1 MALHIRRRLNST
13 VYRNGLFHLNCRV
26 LPVVQ
31 GVGSY
36 YNILGNRN
44 YNSVDGS
51 SSSRSCDDSSKNYNQ
66 SQKQQRTMMTSTHVS
81 SKYVFDPPTITSLP
95 VVTGNN
101 NNTNNDKDNEQL
113 HFPVRRVYCV
123 GKNYAEHVK
132 EMGGDVRRS
141 KPIFFT
147 KPVDGVVFA
156 GTGGHNNNNNSSTP
170 IKYPPNTSN
179 FHYEVELV
187 VAIGKEIRYSEITN
201 SSGDNTSSNDAAA
214 AAAAAILDCVYGY
227 AVGIDLTRRD
237 LQQDAKDNRGPWTL
251 GKYFDASA
259 PIGPISPSS
268 SSSSSLSFEE
278 HIDDKIM
285 SLTVNGEVKQSVQLN
300 EMIWNVPE
308 IIAELLKSYD
318 LKPGDLIM
326 TGTPSGVGPVT
337 VGDRIIGSI
346 DGGMVENVDIT
357 LV

>member
-1 MALHIRRRLNST
+1 MALLIRHLTNST
-13 VYRNGLFHLNCRV
+13 FYRNEVSHLNIRV

-31 GVGSY
+31 GIGSY

-44 YNSVDGS
+44 YSNIVDGS
-51 SSSRSCDDSSKNYNQ
+51 SRSSDNSSNNYLLSKRHNP
-66 SQKQQRTMMTSTHVS
+66 SQQQRRTMMTSTPVS

-101 NNTNNDKDNEQL
+101 NSL

-123 GKNYAEHVK
+123 GKNYVEHVK
-132 EMGGDVRRS
+132 EMGGDVLRS

-156 GTGGHNNNNNSSTP
+156 GTTGGHNNNNNNNSTP

-187 VAIGKEIRYSEITN
+187 VAIGKEIRYSEITT
-201 SSGDNTSSNDAAA
+201 SSSDDNTSKNNNAAA
-214 AAAAAILDCVYGY
+214 AATILNCVYGY

-251 GKYFDASA
+251 AKYFDESA
-259 PIGPISPSS
+259 PIGPISPIS

-278 HIDDKIM
+278 HIDGKIM
-285 SLTVNGEVKQSVQLN
+285 SLTVNGEIKQSVQLN

-308 IIAELLKSYD
+308 IITELLKSYD

-326 TGTPSGVGPVT
+326 TGTPSGVGPAT

-346 DGGMVENVDIT
+346 DGGMVKNVDIT

>member
-1 MALHIRRRLNST
+1 MNS
-13 VYRNGLFHLNCRV
+13 RV

-31 GVGSY
+31 GVGSD

-51 SSSRSCDDSSKNYNQ
+51 SSSWSSNNSYNQ
-66 SQKQQRTMMTSTHVS
+66 SQKQRRTMMTSTPVS

-101 NNTNNDKDNEQL
+101 NNTNDKDNEQL

-156 GTGGHNNNNNSSTP
+156 GTAGGHNNNNNNSTP

-187 VAIGKEIRYSEITN
+187 VAIGKEIRYSEIIN
-201 SSGDNTSSNDAAA
+201 SSGNNTSINDA

-227 AVGIDLTRRD
+227 AVGIDFTRRD
-237 LQQDAKDNRGPWTL
+237 LQQDAKDNRGPWTI
-251 GKYFDASA
+251 GKYFDVSA
-259 PIGPISPSS
+259 PIVPISPSS
-268 SSSSSLSFEE
+268 SSSSLSFE
-278 HIDDKIM
+278 
-285 SLTVNGEVKQSVQLN
+285 
-300 EMIWNVPE
+300 
-308 IIAELLKSYD
+308 
-318 LKPGDLIM
+318 
-326 TGTPSGVGPVT
+326 
-337 VGDRIIGSI
+337 
-346 DGGMVENVDIT
+346 
-357 LV
+357 

>member
-1 MALHIRRRLNST
+1 MALQVQRLNST
-13 VYRNGLFHLNCRV
+13 FYRNGFSHLNRV
-26 LPVVQ
+26 LPVAQ

-44 YNSVDGS
+44 YNSVDCGS
-51 SSSRSCDDSSKNYNQ
+51 SKSSDNSGTNYSLSKRHSQ
-66 SQKQQRTMMTSTHVS
+66 SQKQRRTMMTSTPVS

-101 NNTNNDKDNEQL
+101 NKSNNNNEQL

-123 GKNYAEHVK
+123 GKNYVEHVK

-156 GTGGHNNNNNSSTP
+156 GTGGHNNNNNNSTP

-187 VAIGKEIRYSEITN
+187 VAIGKELRYSEITN
-201 SSGDNTSSNDAAA
+201 SSGDNTSNNDA

-237 LQQDAKDNRGPWTL
+237 LQQDGKDNSGPWTL
-251 GKYFDASA
+251 GKYFDESA

-268 SSSSSLSFEE
+268 SSSLSSLE

-285 SLTVNGEVKQSVQLN
+285 SLTVNGEIKQSVQLN

-308 IIAELLKSYD
+308 IITELLKSYD

-346 DGGMVENVDIT
+346 DGGMVKNVDIT

>member
-1 MALHIRRRLNST
+1 MALHIIRHLNST
-13 VYRNGLFHLNCRV
+13 VYRNGLFHLNRRV

-31 GVGSY
+31 EVGSS

-51 SSSRSCDDSSKNYNQ
+51 SSSSSDNSSNNYNQ

-95 VVTGNN
+95 VVTGSNN
-101 NNTNNDKDNEQL
+101 NDDNDKDNEQL

-156 GTGGHNNNNNSSTP
+156 GTGGHNNNNNNNNSTP

-187 VAIGKEIRYSEITN
+187 VAIGKEIRYSDITN
-201 SSGDNTSSNDAAA
+201 SSGNNTSINDA

-251 GKYFDASA
+251 GKYFDESA
-259 PIGPISPSS
+259 PIGPISPS

-346 DGGMVENVDIT
+346 DGGMVKNVDIT